1 MTQRYLTLTLPWSRT
16 SVRKLEA
23 HFDTMT
29 VTRGNE
35 HVFLGMNICYNRGH
49 GTATITMKN
58 YLRESIEESGMK
70 IERSVAT
77 PANKDMFDI
86 DETAKLT

>member
-1 MTQRYLTLTLPWSRT
+1 
-16 SVRKLEA
+16 
-23 HFDTMT
+23 
-29 VTRGNE
+29 
-35 HVFLGMNICYNRGH
+35 
-49 GTATITMKN
+49 MKN